1 MYEAYYVSND
11 KIPLYTY
18 VQLLVSLPYLIS
30 STYSH
35 RLLEKSVSG
44 FDPKSVHARFVVD
57 NGAVEQVLLRVILFY
72 PLGIIP
78 TKLHTQLHQCV
89 AVNRITNGRS
99 RGPSKKLSFFG
110 NGGA

>member
-44 FDPKSVHARFVVD
+44 FDPKSLHARFVVD
-57 NGAVEQVLLRVILFY
+57 NGAVEQVY

-99 RGPSKKLSFFG
+99 RGPSKKLSSFG